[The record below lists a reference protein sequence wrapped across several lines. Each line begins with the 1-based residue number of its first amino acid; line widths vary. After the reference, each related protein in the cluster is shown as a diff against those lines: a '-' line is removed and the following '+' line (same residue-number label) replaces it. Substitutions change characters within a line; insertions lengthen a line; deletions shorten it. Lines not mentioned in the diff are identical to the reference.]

1 LCIVAGNKTLW
12 DELQSGLTDLPA
24 RVLIEQTSIN
34 EWTQFREKLDRL
46 SVDAVLLDA
55 SSVSEPLDQVI
66 GRIRSIAHPPHV
78 IVLHPNQDAQAI
90 LTALRAG
97 ATEFLFPPFADQL
110 KAALE
115 RIAAE
120 RHRDIEATKSGGRAI
135 GFVSAKGGCGA
146 TTIAA
151 YTATRLAVRWGQKSL
166 IADLDSEAGMI
177 GFLFKS
183 ASPYSSFDALRNVQR
198 LDTNYWSALVSN
210 GIPNLEVLAG
220 PPPPAPSHSFTS
232 EQIRYVLHFGRKQ
245 YGWVV
250 ADLGRGIT
258 EFSMRVFEE
267 LDDLFLVTTMEI
279 PALHRSKQM
288 AQRLLQ
294 GGLAE
299 SRLKLL
305 LNRAPKRSDLTLD
318 EIRSA
323 IGIPVFATVP
333 NDYGVIQDAY
343 AERTMAPATTALGRG
358 IDELVNKIGGFSKPD
373 AVKKKFSLFG

>member
-1 LCIVAGNKTLW
+1 
-12 DELQSGLTDLPA
+12 
-24 RVLIEQTSIN
+24 
-34 EWTQFREKLDRL
+34 
-46 SVDAVLLDA
+46 
-55 SSVSEPLDQVI
+55 LDQVI
-66 GRIRSIAHPPHV
+66 GRIRSVANPPNV
-78 IVLHPNQDAQAI
+78 IVVHPKQDAQAI

-97 ATEFLFPPFADQL
+97 ASEFLCPPFADQL
-110 KAALE
+110 KAALG

-120 RHRDIEATKSGGRAI
+120 RHTAVGTAKSGGRAI

-151 YTATRLAVRWGQKSL
+151 HTAVRLAARSGQKSL
-166 IADLDSEAGMI
+166 IADLDNEAGMI

-183 ASPYSSFDALRNVQR
+183 ASPYTAFDALRNVQR

-220 PPPPAPSHSFTS
+220 PPPPAPAHAFTS
-232 EQIRYVLHFGRKQ
+232 EQIRYVLRFGRGH

-250 ADLGRGIT
+250 TDLGRGIT

-267 LDDLFLVTTMEI
+267 LDELFLVTTMEI

-288 AQRLLQ
+288 TQRLLQ
-294 GGLAE
+294 GGFAE
-299 SRLKLL
+299 SRLKLV

-318 EIRSA
+318 EIRST

-333 NDYGVIQDAY
+333 NDYSSIQDAY
-343 AERTMAPATTALGRG
+343 VEKTMAPATTALGRG
-358 IDELVNKIGGFSKPD
+358 IDEFVTKIGGFKKPD
-373 AVKKKFSLFG
+373 AAKKKFSLFG